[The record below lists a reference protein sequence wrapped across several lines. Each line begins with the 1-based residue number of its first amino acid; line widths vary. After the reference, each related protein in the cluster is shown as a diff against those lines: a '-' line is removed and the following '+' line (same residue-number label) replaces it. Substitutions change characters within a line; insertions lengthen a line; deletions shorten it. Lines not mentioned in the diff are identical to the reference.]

1 MYVLVFVLFLAAGVG
16 LAQSYEKLARV
27 STVSLHGTEIL
38 SIEPLSRIGVILL
51 AIEDCTIRVNGLSVD
66 LKTGERKFVHGV
78 EIVKVS
84 SSGSRP
90 TPLVIVNVKRAQQ
103 AQTFDHVELGLGKIM
118 EDASDRN
125 ETLLVAL
132 NSLRLH
138 DLIDRA
144 DEGEPS
150 NYGKPHV
157 IELGAGQTAWLQ
169 PGIHQIINV
178 GGSMARFVT
187 IEW

>member
-1 MYVLVFVLFLAAGVG
+1 VLFLAADVG

-27 STVSLHGTEIL
+27 STVSLHGAEIL
-38 SIEPLSRIGVILL
+38 SIKPLSRIGVILL
-51 AIEDCTIRVNGLSVD
+51 AIEDCTIRVNGLPID
-66 LKTGERKFVHGV
+66 LKAGERKFVHGA

-84 SSGSRP
+84 PSGSRP
-90 TPLVIVNVKRAQQ
+90 TLLVIVNVKRAQQ
-103 AQTFDHVELGLGKIM
+103 AQTFDHLELGLGKIM
-118 EDASDRN
+118 EDASARN

-138 DLIDRA
+138 DLIDQA

-157 IELGAGQTAWLQ
+157 IELGVGQRAWLQ
-169 PGIHQIINV
+169 PGIHRIINI
-178 GGSMARFVT
+178 GGSMAKFVT

>member
-1 MYVLVFVLFLAAGVG
+1 MSLAAGVS

-38 SIEPLSRIGVILL
+38 SIEPLSRTGVILL
-51 AIEDCTIRVNGLSVD
+51 AIEDCTIRVNGLPID
-66 LKTGERKFVHGV
+66 LKAGERKFVHGV

-84 SSGSRP
+84 HSGSRP
-90 TPLVIVNVKRAQQ
+90 TPLVIVNVKRARQ

-118 EDASDRN
+118 EDASARN

-132 NSLRLH
+132 DSLRLH
-138 DLIDRA
+138 DLIDQA

-150 NYGKPHV
+150 NYGKPQL
-157 IELGAGQTAWLQ
+157 IELRAGQTAWLQ
-169 PGIHQIINV
+169 PGIHQIINI
-178 GGSMARFVT
+178 GGSMAGFVT